1 MHQIWGNP
9 ADAGREK
16 PQMNFALESTLQGAL
31 SKVTGLNTYFFFQSP
46 IYFMPEL
53 SYESA
58 FESCTSSAPNCP
70 QFKFWFT
77 EIWKQRIYKLFLE
90 VSTHL
95 FHHLIS

>member
-16 PQMNFALESTLQGAL
+16 TSDEFCPGEHAAGCTLQSDRPQHL
-31 SKVTGLNTYFFFQSP
+31 HFFQSP

-53 SYESA
+53 SYERA

-77 EIWKQRIYKLFLE
+77 EIWKQHIYKLFLE
-90 VSTHL
+90 VTTHL